1 MGDDRRESETQR
13 RAARARWP
21 IARFSVS
28 DERANDLSRVTTP
41 VERVAMMW
49 ELAESAWRVAGRAL
63 PTYGRRNMPA
73 RLFRAG
79 TPRPADDDA

>member
-1 MGDDRRESETQR
+1 MADDRRESEAER

-21 IARFSVS
+21 IVRFAVA
-28 DERANDLSRVTTP
+28 DKRADDLSEVTTP

-49 ELAESAWRVAGRAL
+49 ELAKSAWTVAGRSL
-63 PTYGRRNMPA
+63 PTYERSDVPA

-79 TPRPADDDA
+79 TQRPADDDS

>member
-1 MGDDRRESETQR
+1 MGSDPREAETR

-21 IARFSVS
+21 IARFRLG
-28 DERANDLSRVTTP
+28 DEPPDDLGETTP

-49 ELAESAWRVAGRAL
+49 ELAESAWKLAGRPW
-63 PTYGRRNMPA
+63 PTYDRRNLPA

-79 TPRPADDDA
+79 TTPPDDA